1 MYIDSAP
8 KPRETAMPQGSSEL
22 AEGLMLLRAS
32 SLKLVRLQLAIERH
46 DRSVALQ
53 AVDDLVALD
62 RRLQNYLESV
72 PATGD
77 QLMFRRE
84 LDCERATLNEEKLTL
99 GAEVL
104 LRPANTIERPDSK
117 EAGPTAQA
125 DTSVADDDWLGPRIQ
140 QVEPEVSRRRSR
152 LWLAVVPVLASGV
165 AAAAYFI
172 SVPDTVAWFNQVAGA
187 LR

>member
-1 MYIDSAP
+1 MYIDNAA
-8 KPRETAMPQGSSEL
+8 KPRDNAMPPGSSQL

-46 DRSVALQ
+46 DRSVALK

-84 LDCERATLNEEKLTL
+84 LDCERAALNEEKLTL

-104 LRPANTIERPDSK
+104 LRPANTIGPPDSK
-117 EAGPTAQA
+117 AAGPITRA
-125 DTSVADDDWLGPRIQ
+125 DTSDADDDWLGPRVQ
-140 QVEPEVSRRRSR
+140 EVEPEVPRRRSR
-152 LWLAVVPVLASGV
+152 LWLAVVPMLASGV

-172 SVPDTVAWFNQVAGA
+172 SVPDAVAWVTQVAGA

>member
-1 MYIDSAP
+1 MYIDHAA
-8 KPRETAMPQGSSEL
+8 KPRDNAMPPGGSQL

-46 DRSVALQ
+46 DRSVALK

-84 LDCERATLNEEKLTL
+84 LDCERAALNEEKLTL
-99 GAEVL
+99 AAEVL
-104 LRPANTIERPDSK
+104 LRPATTVERRPV
-117 EAGPTAQA
+117 AQA

-140 QVEPEVSRRRSR
+140 EVEPEVPRRRSR
-152 LWLAVVPVLASGV
+152 LWLAVVPMLASGV

-172 SVPDTVAWFNQVAGA
+172 SVPDAMAWVTQVAGA

>member
-1 MYIDSAP
+1 MYIDSAA
-8 KPRETAMPQGSSEL
+8 KPRETAMPPGSDQL

-46 DRSVALQ
+46 DRRVALK

-62 RRLQNYLESV
+62 RRLQDYLESV

-84 LDCERATLNEEKLTL
+84 LDCERAALNEEKLTL

-104 LRPANTIERPDSK
+104 LRPANSAAEDT
-117 EAGPTAQA
+117 GPIAQE
-125 DTSVADDDWLGPRIQ
+125 ADDSWLGPRIQ
-140 QVEPEVSRRRSR
+140 VELEVPRRSR
-152 LWLAVVPVLASGV
+152 WWLAVVPVLASGV
-165 AAAAYFI
+165 VAAAYFI
-172 SVPDTVAWFNQVAGA
+172 SVPDAVTWFTQVAGA